1 MLKNTDCCF
10 VFDSFHLLQETKE
23 KNLTL
28 HLGGSKF
35 GDGFGTFGDG
45 VFGQFSWQDK
55 ADRGLD
61 FTTGDGG
68 FAVVGDQFTGF
79 GGNLSKDVV
88 DERVHDGH
96 ALLGNAGIGVDLLKD
111 LVNVG
116 AVALGALLL
125 ATGGGLL
132 GGLGGLLGALGWC
145 LSHGCSGDECNRTGR
160 VVRAGRGRR
169 AEHSMPERV
178 GGA

>member
-1 MLKNTDCCF
+1 M
-10 VFDSFHLLQETKE
+10 HLS
-23 KNLTL
+23 
-28 HLGGSKF
+28 GSEF
-35 GDGFGTFGDG
+35 GDGLGTFGDG

-96 ALLGNAGIGVDLLKD
+96 TFFGHTGVGVDLFEH
-111 LVNVG
+111 LVDVDG
-116 AVALGALLL
+116 ERFGSSLGSF
-125 ATGGGLL
+125 T
-132 GGLGGLLGALGWC
+132 
-145 LSHGCSGDECNRTGR
+145 SFFCSFFGHVE
-160 VVRAGRGRR
+160 
-169 AEHSMPERV
+169 
-178 GGA
+178 